1 MSKRSNKI
9 ELAAV
14 NRVTDAFYHSQR
26 LDPYIPTHDKEPVWD
41 GNIYILHGNKG
52 YSKIPSQVKGKCVK
66 KLPIN
71 PKFPITVV
79 NLENY
84 KRDGGVAYFVV
95 FIIDNEKHPYY
106 HLLTPIDLKRYIKQA
121 NSQKEVGIPLSPLPE
136 VTGDVENEFIQF
148 FYDCK
153 KQTSFS
159 SNEVLPL
166 EEVIKK
172 DIL

>member
-1 MSKRSNKI
+1 VSKRSNKVVSKRSNKI

-14 NRVTDAFYHSQR
+14 NRVTEAFYHSQR

-66 KLPIN
+66 KLPTN

-106 HLLTPIDLKRYIKQA
+106 HLGMTRQGVYKLICRGDLVAAKLSSRLTLIKCDSIDKMLYGSPYKKR
-121 NSQKEVGIPLSPLPE
+121 E
-136 VTGDVENEFIQF
+136 
-148 FYDCK
+148 
-153 KQTSFS
+153 
-159 SNEVLPL
+159 SNE
-166 EEVIKK
+166 KK
-172 DIL
+172 LINEY